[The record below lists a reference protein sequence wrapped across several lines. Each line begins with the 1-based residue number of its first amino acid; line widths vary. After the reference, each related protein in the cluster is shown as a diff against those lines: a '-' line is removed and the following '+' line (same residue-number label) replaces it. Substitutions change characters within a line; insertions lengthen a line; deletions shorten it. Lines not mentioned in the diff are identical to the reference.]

1 MGIPLASVCAALL
14 AATPPPQ
21 PNGPDAA
28 ADERAAEAAEAA
40 EAPPQDTAHGGAGVA
55 PVELIPRIELR
66 HSFARLPDGA
76 SASATTAR
84 IDVDFF
90 RRVLIRYE
98 LPFARLTNAA
108 GEQVSG
114 LGDITLQ
121 AIGVVASNP
130 RHVAV
135 VIAGAQLDTASQ
147 PQLGQGK
154 HVLLFGAA
162 AGFRVRRWWLPYGIA
177 QEQISVS
184 GDDAR
189 PDINHLLLRA
199 GNIVFGPG
207 FSWTKLDVDA
217 SIDFRDDATT
227 RLFVSVEAGRRLIGR
242 VGLFVRGG
250 TQAIGP
256 RQLDYTLEAG
266 VRYLFRLVTKAPPPS
281 P

>member
-1 MGIPLASVCAALL
+1 MGIPVAALCATLL
-14 AATPPPQ
+14 AAAQPQ
-21 PNGPDAA
+21 SSQAR
-28 ADERAAEAAEAA
+28 EAEETEEPAE
-40 EAPPQDTAHGGAGVA
+40 EVPEDTAHRGAGVA

-66 HSFARLPDGA
+66 HSFARLPAGA
-76 SASATTAR
+76 SLSATTTR
-84 IDVDFF
+84 LDVDFF

-98 LPFARLTNAA
+98 LPFARLANAA
-108 GEQVSG
+108 GEQTSG

-121 AIGVVASNP
+121 AIGVVTSNP
-130 RHVAV
+130 RQVAV
-135 VIAGAQLDTASQ
+135 LIAGAQLDTASQ

-162 AGFRVRRWWLPYGIA
+162 AGLRVRRWWLPYGIV
-177 QEQISVS
+177 QEQISVA

-189 PDINHLLLRA
+189 PDINQLLLRA

-217 SIDFRDDATT
+217 TIDFRDDATT
-227 RLFVSVEAGRRLIGR
+227 RLFVSVEAGRLLIGR
-242 VGLFVRGG
+242 VGLFIRGG
-250 TQAIGP
+250 TQAVGP

-266 VRYLFRLVTKAPPPS
+266 VRYLFRLGTKAPPPPAPS